1 MTSQPWLSSYDRE
14 VPASIEYP
22 DLLIHQLFE
31 KAAGRFPDHTAL
43 NFFGHVISYR
53 ELQETILRF
62 AGVLQSLGVKPRDRV
77 VLFLPNTPHMVI
89 SFYAALSIGAMVVPT
104 NPLYTEKELAFQIT
118 DAGAETLITLDLLYA
133 RVNSIKTRTP
143 LKRIIVGKIED
154 YLPPLKKILFP
165 IIGKKGVDVPAI
177 EESEELFLFQHLLR
191 KKTAPLVAPD
201 TKPGD
206 TALLQYTGG
215 TTGTSKGAMLSHRNI
230 VVNNAQM
237 RHWYFV
243 AREGQETFISV
254 LPFFHSY
261 GMAAALSLPLS
272 LGATLILIPRYVPKD
287 VLKAVEHAKAT
298 FLPGIPAIYAS
309 LNAYKDIKKY
319 DVSSVAYCISG
330 SAPLPDTVLNDF
342 ERLTGGIIIEG
353 YGLTEASPVTHCNA
367 IGKRKIGSIGLPV
380 PDTDCKIVDIDTG
393 TEVPPG
399 EEGELCIRGPQV
411 MQGYWQ
417 KPEETAQVIRDGW
430 LYTGDIARMDEEGFF
445 YIVERKKDM
454 IISEGYN
461 VYPREIDEFL
471 MTHPS
476 VRDAAVIGV
485 PDELRGEKVIAYVIL
500 KEGCSATQEEIIKY
514 CRDNLAKYK
523 IPKKIIFKDE
533 LPKTLVGKVLRRVLR
548 EEECKTADAV

>member
-1 MTSQPWLSSYDRE
+1 M
-14 VPASIEYP
+14 
-22 DLLIHQLFE
+22 
-31 KAAGRFPDHTAL
+31 
-43 NFFGHVISYR
+43 
-53 ELQETILRF
+53 
-62 AGVLQSLGVKPRDRV
+62 
-77 VLFLPNTPHMVI
+77 
-89 SFYAALSIGAMVVPT
+89 
-104 NPLYTEKELAFQIT
+104 
-118 DAGAETLITLDLLYA
+118 
-133 RVNSIKTRTP
+133 
-143 LKRIIVGKIED
+143 
-154 YLPPLKKILFP
+154 
-165 IIGKKGVDVPAI
+165 
-177 EESEELFLFQHLLR
+177 
-191 KKTAPLVAPD
+191 
-201 TKPGD
+201 
-206 TALLQYTGG
+206 
-215 TTGTSKGAMLSHRNI
+215 
-230 VVNNAQM
+230 
-237 RHWYFV
+237 
-243 AREGQETFISV
+243 
-254 LPFFHSY
+254 
-261 GMAAALSLPLS
+261 
-272 LGATLILIPRYVPKD
+272 
-287 VLKAVEHAKAT
+287 
-298 FLPGIPAIYAS
+298 
-309 LNAYKDIKKY
+309 
-319 DVSSVAYCISG
+319 
-330 SAPLPDTVLNDF
+330 LNDF

-380 PDTDCKIVDIDTG
+380 PDTDCKIVDIETG

-533 LPKTLVGKVLRRVLR
+533 LPKTMVGKVLRRVLR

>member
-1 MTSQPWLSSYDRE
+1 MISKPWLSSYDRE
-14 VPASIEYP
+14 VPAAAEYP

-53 ELQETILRF
+53 ELQETIERF
-62 AGVLQSLGVKPRDRV
+62 AGALQSLGIQPRDRV
-77 VLFLPNTPHMVI
+77 ILFLPNTPHMVI
-89 SFYAALSIGAMVVPT
+89 SFYAALSIGAIVVPT
-104 NPLYTEKELAFQIT
+104 NPLYTEKELEFQIR

-133 RVNSIKTRTP
+133 RVNSIQSRTP

-165 IIGKKGVDVPAI
+165 IISKRGVEVPAI
-177 EESEELFLFQHLLR
+177 EENEELLLFQHLLR
-191 KKTAPLVAPD
+191 KKTAPPVTPD
-201 TKPGD
+201 TNPGD
-206 TALLQYTGG
+206 IALLQYTGG

-230 VVNNAQM
+230 VVNNGQM

-261 GMAAALSLPLS
+261 GMAAAMSLPLS
-272 LGATLILIPRYVPKD
+272 LGAALILMPRYVPKD
-287 VLKAVEHAKAT
+287 ILKAIEQYRVT
-298 FLPGIPAIYAS
+298 FFPGIPAIYSS

-319 DVSSVAYCISG
+319 DVSSVSYCISG

-380 PDTDCKIVDIDTG
+380 PDTDCKIVDIETG
-393 TEVPPG
+393 QEVPRG
-399 EEGELCIRGPQV
+399 EEGELCIRGPQL

-417 KPEETAQVIRDGW
+417 RPEETAQVIRDGW
-430 LYTGDIARMDEEGFF
+430 LYTGDIARMDDEGFF

-485 PDELRGEKVIAYVIL
+485 PDELRGEKVIAYVVL
-500 KEGCSATQEEIIKY
+500 QEGSHATQEEIIKY
-514 CRDNLAKYK
+514 CRDNIAKYK

-533 LPKTLVGKVLRRVLR
+533 LPKTMAGKVLRRVLR
-548 EEECKTADAV
+548 EEECRTADAV